1 MEMLNCRNK
10 RYINYN
16 RSWGWSNKAE
26 RSFENHVCRFHY
38 VQLENSSERMCH
50 FLGSSADN
58 FYHGSRLTNST
69 DKILCS
75 GIPVCNSC
83 LSSIYENK
91 AFFSLFAAS
100 STVEQ
105 ETWNRKRW
113 TEKSA
118 NFLKKKLYRVEIK
131 GNDDEKMV
139 KFQRWASRKCSKFF
153 SNKSKKERSF
163 GRIRKR

>member
-16 RSWGWSNKAE
+16 RSWGWSNKVE

-58 FYHGSRLTNST
+58 FYHGSRLTNSI

-83 LSSIYENK
+83 LSSIYENN

-100 STVEQ
+100 STGGTGNV
-105 ETWNRKRW
+105 
-113 TEKSA
+113 EKSA

-153 SNKSKKERSF
+153 SNKSKKKRSF